1 MNIKEKLI
9 NECLNIFKREDV
21 KDEIKEIM
29 KPVIDMF
36 LKEVYP
42 YIYLSLIFVIIS
54 FLLILGIFLILVR
67 SKTLLKIIK
76 NK

>member
-1 MNIKEKLI
+1 MNIKETLL

-21 KDEIKEIM
+21 KKEIKEIM
-29 KPVIDMF
+29 KPVIDMI
-36 LKEVYP
+36 LKEIYT

>member
-1 MNIKEKLI
+1 MNIKETLL

-21 KDEIKEIM
+21 KKEIKEIM
-29 KPVIDMF
+29 KPVIDMI
-36 LKEVYP
+36 LKEIYP

>member
-29 KPVIDMF
+29 KPVIDMY
-36 LKEVYP
+36 LKEIYQ